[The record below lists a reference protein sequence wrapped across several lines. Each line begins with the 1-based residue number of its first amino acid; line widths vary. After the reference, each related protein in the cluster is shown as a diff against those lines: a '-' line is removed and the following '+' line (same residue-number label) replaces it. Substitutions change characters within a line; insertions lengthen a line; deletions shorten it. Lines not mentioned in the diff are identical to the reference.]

1 MEDLVNKAVLFDYF
15 SGRVSPLQKK
25 SVESWLSEGS
35 NRELYY
41 QWLHEWEM
49 NRLQTNTNW
58 QLVYEKTAQRI
69 NNTFPAVEEQEPPP
83 KTWTISRWG
92 GWISRSGLLAASVAL
107 LLMAIGWLFRDALLY
122 KTVRT
127 GFGETRSLTLPDGS
141 AVTMNANSSLRYSRW
156 FGTSIGV
163 GNRTLIAD
171 SAHENPRMV
180 ELTGE
185 ADFSIRHL
193 PNNRRFVVMTPG
205 GLKVTVLG
213 TQFTVFSRER
223 ATRVALRSGRV
234 QLTTGQKTTPPLIMQ
249 PGDLVTLNR
258 QGKLDL
264 TRTAH
269 PESMAAWKDHRFNFD
284 QTSLREIADIL
295 HENYG
300 LVVTIGTSQLAGRT
314 ISGSFTAQN
323 ANELL
328 KLIAQ
333 LLQVNY
339 IRENDRVSFTD

>member
-25 SVESWLSEGS
+25 SVENWLSEGS

-49 NRLQTNTNW
+49 NRLQTNANW

-69 NNTFPAVEEQEPPP
+69 NDSSPAVEEQEPPSQ
-83 KTWTISRWG
+83 TWDISRWN
-92 GWISRSGLLAASVAL
+92 GWVSRSGLMAASVAL
-107 LLMAIGWLFRDALLY
+107 LLMVGGWLFRDALLY

-141 AVTMNANSSLRYSRW
+141 AVTMNANTSLRYSRW
-156 FGTSIGV
+156 FGTSVGV
-163 GNRTLIAD
+163 GNLTLVAD
-171 SAHENPRMV
+171 SARENPRLV
-180 ELTGE
+180 ELAGE

-193 PNNRRFVVMTPG
+193 PTNQRFVVTTRR
-205 GLKVTVLG
+205 GLNVTVLG

-234 QLTTGQKTTPPLIMQ
+234 QLTTEQKNGSPLIMA

-258 QGKLDL
+258 QGKLAL

-269 PESMAAWKDHRFNFD
+269 PEIMAAWKDHRFNFD

-295 HENYG
+295 RENYG
-300 LVVTIGTSQLAGRT
+300 LTVTLGTSQLGSRT
-314 ISGSFTAQN
+314 VSGSFTAQN

-333 LLQVNY
+333 LLQINY